1 MPRYRVGREASV
13 NRGSLDL
20 RYRNDTK
27 FGVFIY
33 ASVQKSALGRP
44 GVMTVQMYSTKVW
57 DMKAELSSR
66 RNFRKQALQFGPT
79 DFCAAQSPV
88 QGFDIEVYRTFYQGG
103 KQVKSETGTAYYR
116 VADEVRCEEKPKEG
130 SDD

>member
-1 MPRYRVGREASV
+1 MPRYPVGREASV
-13 NRGSLDL
+13 NRGSLEVK
-20 RYRNDTK
+20 YRNDTK
-27 FGVFIY
+27 FGVLIY

-44 GVMTVQMYSTKVW
+44 GVMTVQMFSTKVW
-57 DMKAELSSR
+57 DVKAGLSSR
-66 RNFRKQALQFGPT
+66 RNSRKKALQFDPT

-88 QGFDIEVYRTFYQGG
+88 QVFDIEVYHTFYQGG

-116 VADEVRCEEKPKEG
+116 VADEVRCEEKLKEG